1 MTSLFRKLNWL
12 LRRRNKE
19 AELEEELQFHLD
31 EETEERQ
38 AAGLSPEEAYRA
50 ARVELGNVTLLKED
64 TRAAWSWVRGEQLV
78 RDVRNAARILKRDIR
93 VNVVILC
100 TIALGISANTAMF
113 SIVNVML
120 LKLPIQNPERLVLIN
135 ETHSADS
142 LMPVSPG
149 TFLELQRTSTSF
161 QSICASLD
169 QRFTLLEGDNPEAI
183 SGVLVTGSYFATLGL
198 RLQLGRGI
206 TQEDDQVGRSDVVV
220 ISRALW
226 ARRFASDP
234 EILGRTIQIDSRQR
248 SVIGVVDIGVEET
261 HVWVPMAFD
270 AADRD
275 NRVSHN
281 LIVEGRLKPGVST
294 ESAATE
300 LQQIAR
306 RLETAYPDTNLGWSV
321 VLTPMTERIRVLAYL
336 LLSVWGVAGAV
347 LLIACANIANLLL
360 ARSISR
366 RREIAIRMAIG
377 ATRFQVIRQLL
388 VESIV
393 LALIGGAAGLL
404 LTYWGAR
411 GLNSLGSDV
420 LPITVR
426 MEPILLAFT
435 ALLSVTTGVIFGLA
449 PALDLSNSNLS
460 ESVKDGS
467 RSATAGQGHRR
478 TRSALVVAEV
488 SVSFVLL
495 IGAGLMM
502 RSFVKLSSVN
512 PGFNATNVLVAE
524 LTLPARK
531 YASAD
536 EARQFTDSALQEI
549 SSLPGVTAVGASQAL
564 PFSSGFT
571 YGVVFEGRPDVKDN
585 ANPPVHYFAVSPQY
599 FHALEIPLKRGRVF
613 TKEDRAGSSL
623 VTIVNETFA
632 RRFFPKESAI
642 GKRIRVTSE
651 RGTWREIVGV
661 VGNTK
666 QEGLSTRPTAQIY
679 EPLDQIPFSS
689 MTFVVK
695 TTGRPMSLARNLE
708 KRIQNVDP
716 EQPVAVRTLQ
726 EIVKESVFPVQIVMI
741 FLSVFAGVA
750 LLIATTGLYGVIAYS
765 VGQRTHEIGL
775 RMALGADRRR
785 LLVMLLRQG
794 MFPVAIALMLGITVA
809 FALTRVLRA
818 FLFQTSATDALT
830 FVGIFVLL
838 TSVSLLACYL
848 PARRALKVD
857 PMVALRHE

>member
-1 MTSLFRKLNWL
+1 
-12 LRRRNKE
+12 
-19 AELEEELQFHLD
+19 
-31 EETEERQ
+31 
-38 AAGLSPEEAYRA
+38 
-50 ARVELGNVTLLKED
+50 
-64 TRAAWSWVRGEQLV
+64 
-78 RDVRNAARILKRDIR
+78 
-93 VNVVILC
+93 
-100 TIALGISANTAMF
+100 
-113 SIVNVML
+113 
-120 LKLPIQNPERLVLIN
+120 
-135 ETHSADS
+135 
-142 LMPVSPG
+142 
-149 TFLELQRTSTSF
+149 
-161 QSICASLD
+161 
-169 QRFTLLEGDNPEAI
+169 
-183 SGVLVTGSYFATLGL
+183 
-198 RLQLGRGI
+198 
-206 TQEDDQVGRSDVVV
+206 
-220 ISRALW
+220 
-226 ARRFASDP
+226 
-234 EILGRTIQIDSRQR
+234 
-248 SVIGVVDIGVEET
+248 
-261 HVWVPMAFD
+261 
-270 AADRD
+270 
-275 NRVSHN
+275 
-281 LIVEGRLKPGVST
+281 
-294 ESAATE
+294 
-300 LQQIAR
+300 
-306 RLETAYPDTNLGWSV
+306 
-321 VLTPMTERIRVLAYL
+321 
-336 LLSVWGVAGAV
+336 
-347 LLIACANIANLLL
+347 
-360 ARSISR
+360 
-366 RREIAIRMAIG
+366 
-377 ATRFQVIRQLL
+377 
-388 VESIV
+388 
-393 LALIGGAAGLL
+393 
-404 LTYWGAR
+404 
-411 GLNSLGSDV
+411 
-420 LPITVR
+420 
-426 MEPILLAFT
+426 
-435 ALLSVTTGVIFGLA
+435 
-449 PALDLSNSNLS
+449 
-460 ESVKDGS
+460 
-467 RSATAGQGHRR
+467 
-478 TRSALVVAEV
+478 
-488 SVSFVLL
+488 
-495 IGAGLMM
+495 MM